1 MSATPRVGFVLSHE
15 QFPATR
21 LVELGVAAE
30 NAGFDALWTSD
41 HFHPWQDNQGHSG
54 QAWITL
60 AAIGQRTRRIPFG
73 TGVTCP
79 TFRYRPAVVA
89 QAFASLAVLSPGRVF
104 LGVGS
109 GEALNEV
116 PSGGGWGDART
127 RFERLMEAVGL
138 IRQLWTGEWVHH
150 VGQYFQVENARI
162 YDPPPQPV
170 PIYIAGSGRRAAQSA
185 GELGDG
191 WITDTHSLTN
201 SSIRAAF
208 DNGVRS
214 AGNQPDRRVL
224 VESYV
229 VVGGVAEAE
238 EAARFWRF
246 VPIGFKE
253 LLDEPD
259 PREIQRVAEQR
270 LSLQDVYRTW
280 VVSADPGAHVEALQ
294 KQFEAGATDV
304 FIHSGQSDQQRV
316 IDFYASAVL
325 PRLREL
331 AHAA

>member
-1 MSATPRVGFVLSHE
+1 MG
-15 QFPATR
+15 
-21 LVELGVAAE
+21 
-30 NAGFDALWTSD
+30 
-41 HFHPWQDNQGHSG
+41 
-54 QAWITL
+54 
-60 AAIGQRTRRIPFG
+60 
-73 TGVTCP
+73 
-79 TFRYRPAVVA
+79 
-89 QAFASLAVLSPGRVF
+89 
-104 LGVGS
+104 
-109 GEALNEV
+109 
-116 PSGGGWGDART
+116 
-127 RFERLMEAVGL
+127 
-138 IRQLWTGEWVHH
+138 
-150 VGQYFQVENARI
+150 
-162 YDPPPQPV
+162 
-170 PIYIAGSGRRAAQSA
+170 
-185 GELGDG
+185 
-191 WITDTHSLTN
+191 ITDTHSLTN

-214 AGNQPDRRVL
+214 AGNQTDRCVL

>member
-116 PSGGGWGDART
+116 PSGGGWGDPRT

-150 VGQYFQVENARI
+150 VGQYFRVENARI

-170 PIYIAGSGRRAAQSA
+170 PIYIAGSGRRAAESA

-208 DNGVRS
+208 DNGARS
-214 AGNQPDRRVL
+214 AANQPDRRVL

-229 VVGGVAEAE
+229 VVGGVSEAE